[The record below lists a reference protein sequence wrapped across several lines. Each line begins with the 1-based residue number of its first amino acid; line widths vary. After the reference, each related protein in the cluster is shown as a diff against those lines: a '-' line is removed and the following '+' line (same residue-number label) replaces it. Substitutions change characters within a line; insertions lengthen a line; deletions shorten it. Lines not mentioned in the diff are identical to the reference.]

1 MLPVLFQDNHEEQ
14 MTELYFSR
22 LVDIGRLQRLLE
34 AQHRVTRVPV
44 AILDVDENVLVAV
57 GWQEICTR
65 FHRQNPEAGARCRQS
80 DAYIKA
86 HLCDFP
92 EEYVDYQCR
101 NGLRDLAMPIFIDGR
116 HLATFF
122 TGQFFYD
129 DDPPDPEF
137 FRSQA
142 ALFGFDEADYLA
154 ALKRVPVFSRE
165 YIRNVM
171 SYCRGLVEM
180 MAEIGLNNLKL
191 AREVKERRK
200 SEKEASFFRFLVENT
215 RDPFYVLDP
224 ADGDRLVY
232 VNPAACEHYGLDRET
247 LLKMRIPDWDP
258 LFDRERFGE
267 LEQQMQEHKAVHF
280 ETLHRVASGELI
292 PVEVTASYFEHDG
305 RRLAGGHF
313 HDISERKAMET
324 ALKESEHNLT
334 EAQRIARVG
343 NWAWSLSGRLLTASE
358 ECWRIL
364 GTSPAHFA
372 GTWDALLE
380 LIHPDDRERAVKAF
394 GRLEKDRRPCSVEY
408 RLLRSGGDEV
418 AIREKREMVFDDSGR
433 PAGMIGTVQDIT
445 EQVRLAETL
454 REKDLLLMQQSR
466 MAAMGEMISY
476 IAHQWRQPLHL
487 MNLLVQ
493 NLGPCAEQDQRAQM
507 VDQVMDLIQHMSAT
521 IDDFRNFF
529 RTDKPEEF
537 FDLREATR
545 KIVDFVAADLK
556 MHNIELVFEAESDL
570 IVRGHA
576 NEYSHVLLNILN
588 NARDVLLEK
597 GVGTPRIY
605 IRLFRE
611 GAKKVVVVGDN
622 AGGISGDL
630 HDRVFDAYF
639 TTKRKGT
646 GIGLYISKI
655 IIEKRLKGSLAV
667 RNADGGAEFRI
678 EI

>member
-1 MLPVLFQDNHEEQ
+1 MAVLFRDDCEEQ
-14 MTELYFSR
+14 MTELDFSR
-22 LVDIGRLQRLLE
+22 LVDIGQLQRLLE
-34 AQHRVTRVPV
+34 AQHQVTGVPV

-65 FHRQNPEAGARCRQS
+65 FHRQHAEAVELCRQS

-92 EEYVDYQCR
+92 EEYVDYRCR

-129 DDPPDPEF
+129 DDPPDMEF

-142 ALFGFDEADYLA
+142 ARFGFDAAEYLA

-180 MAEIGLNNLKL
+180 MAEIGLKNLRL
-191 AREVKERRK
+191 AREVEKRKK
-200 SEKEASFFRFLVENT
+200 SEKEVSFFRYLVENT
-215 RDPFYVLDP
+215 RDPIYVLDP

-232 VNPAACEHYGLDRET
+232 VNLAACEHYGLDRET

-258 LFDRERFGE
+258 VFDREKFGE
-267 LEQQMQEHKAVHF
+267 LEQQMQAHKAVHF
-280 ETLHRVASGELI
+280 ETLHRVASGTLI

-305 RRLAGGHF
+305 RRLAGGYF
-313 HDISERKAMET
+313 HDISERKAMEN
-324 ALKESEHNLT
+324 ALRESERQLS
-334 EAQRIARVG
+334 EAQRIARIG
-343 NWAWSLSGRLLTASE
+343 NWAWSLSGRLLSASE

-364 GTSPAHFA
+364 GTSSAHFA

-380 LIHPDDRERAVKAF
+380 LVHPDDGERAGNAF
-394 GRLEKDRRPCSVEY
+394 ACLQEDCHPCSVEY
-408 RLLRSGGDEV
+408 RLLRSCGGEV
-418 AIREKREMVFDDSGR
+418 AIRERREMVFDDSGR
-433 PAGMIGTVQDIT
+433 PAGVIGTVQDIT
-445 EQVRLAETL
+445 EQVRLRETL

-493 NLGPCAEQDQRAQM
+493 NLGPCAEHDRRAQM
-507 VDQVMDLIQHMSAT
+507 VERVMDLIQHMSAT
-521 IDDFRNFF
+521 IDDFRDFF
-529 RTDKPEEF
+529 RTDKSEEF
-537 FDLREATR
+537 FDLQEATR

-556 MHNIELVFEAESDL
+556 MHNIELVFDAENGL
-570 IVRGHA
+570 IATGHA

-588 NARDVLLEK
+588 NARDVLLERRIDS
-597 GVGTPRIY
+597 PRIY

-611 GAKKVVVVGDN
+611 GEKKVVVVGDN
-622 AGGISGDL
+622 AGGIPADIC
-630 HDRVFDAYF
+630 DRLFDAYF
-639 TTKRKGT
+639 TTKRDGT

-655 IIEKRLKGSLAV
+655 IIEKRLKGSLGV
-667 RNADGGAEFRI
+667 RNVDGGAEFSI

>member
-1 MLPVLFQDNHEEQ
+1 MTVLFRDGLEEQ
-14 MTELYFSR
+14 MTELDFSR
-22 LVDIGRLQRLLE
+22 LVDIGQLQRLLE
-34 AQHRVTRVPV
+34 TQHRVTGVPA

-65 FHRQNPEAGARCRQS
+65 FHRKHPEAGELCRQS

-92 EEYVDYQCR
+92 EEYVDYRCR

-122 TGQFFYD
+122 SGQFFYD
-129 DDPPDPEF
+129 DELPDMEF
-137 FRSQA
+137 FRAQA
-142 ALFGFDEADYLA
+142 AQFGFDEAEYLA

-180 MAEIGLNNLKL
+180 MAEIGLKNLRL

-200 SEKEASFFRFLVENT
+200 SEKEASFFRHLVENT
-215 RDPFYVLDP
+215 RDPCYVLDP

-232 VNPAACEHYGLDRET
+232 VNPAACEHYGLNCET
-247 LLKMRIPDWDP
+247 LLKMRVPDWDP
-258 LFDRERFGE
+258 LFDREKFGI
-267 LEQQMQEHKAVHF
+267 LVQQMQEHKAVHF
-280 ETLHRVASGELI
+280 ETLHRVASGELV
-292 PVEVTASYFEHDG
+292 PVEVTASFFEHDG
-305 RRLAGGHF
+305 RQLAGGYF
-313 HDISERKAMET
+313 HDISERKAMEN
-324 ALKESEHNLT
+324 ALRESERQLS

-343 NWAWSLSGRLLTASE
+343 NWAWSLSGRLLSASE
-358 ECWRIL
+358 ECWHIL

-380 LIHPDDRERAVKAF
+380 LIHPEDRERAGKVFA
-394 GRLEKDRRPCSVEY
+394 GLQKDRRPCSVEY
-408 RLLRSGGDEV
+408 RLLWSGGGEV
-418 AIREKREMVFDDSGR
+418 AIREQREMVFDESGR
-433 PAGMIGTVQDIT
+433 PAGMVGTVQDIT
-445 EQVRLAETL
+445 EQVRLTETL

-493 NLGPCAEQDQRAQM
+493 NLGTGAEHGRRAQM
-507 VDQVMDLIQHMSAT
+507 VEQVMELIQHMSAT
-521 IDDFRNFF
+521 IDDFRDFF
-529 RTDKPEEF
+529 RTDKSEEF

-545 KIVDFVAADLK
+545 KILDFVAADLK
-556 MHNIELVFEAESDL
+556 MHNIELEFDAEDGL
-570 IVRGHA
+570 IATGHA

-588 NARDVLLEK
+588 NARDVLLERRIDS
-597 GVGTPRIY
+597 PSIY

-611 GAKKVVVVGDN
+611 GDKKVVVVGDN
-622 AGGISGDL
+622 AGGIPADIRERL
-630 HDRVFDAYF
+630 FDAYF
-639 TTKRKGT
+639 TTKRDGT

-667 RNADGGAEFRI
+667 RNANGGAEFRI